1 MPLEPRRTD
10 TRDLI
15 LEEMRKTNSR
25 LDVFSGQLKSLETRL
40 TSMETNQLS
49 ITPSSS
55 STSGTDGSAGK
66 GEKRKV
72 PSKVSVRSLLRDC
85 CTTHK
90 T

>member
-15 LEEMRKTNSR
+15 LEDETNSR

-40 TSMETNQLS
+40 TSMESNQLS

-55 STSGTDGSAGK
+55 STSGTDQDLQEK
-66 GEKRKV
+66 GE
-72 PSKVSVRSLLRDC
+72 SERSLLKCR
-85 CTTHK
+85 
-90 T
+90 